1 MKKLI
6 VLFSVIISVY
16 SCSSDDNSSNEVVE
30 LDVTVSNTDKYEYDL
45 GSFGDEEGARIHIQA
60 RHFETSV
67 LGRDLNTSRILYKY
81 KSTAGYVG
89 TDYVEIYSE
98 RGSDGAS
105 PNTEISIAKINITI
119 TD

>member
-1 MKKLI
+1 MFVILI
-6 VLFSVIISVY
+6 C
-16 SCSSDDNSSNEVVE
+16 SCSSDDDNSGNDVVE
-30 LDVTVSNTDKYEYDL
+30 LEVTVSNADKYEYDL
-45 GSFGDEEGARIHIQA
+45 GTFGDEEGARIHIQA

-67 LGRDLNTSRILYKY
+67 LGRDLNTSRIIYKY

-105 PNTEISIAKINITI
+105 PNTEISIAKINLTI